1 MIRVLMVVGSL
12 DCGGAES
19 LVMNLFRNI
28 DRTKIVFD
36 FAVHT
41 EHRGFFADEV
51 EKLGGKIYHFP
62 KYRIINGAKFK
73 KCWNNFFKEHKDEYQ
88 IIHTHHSSSVAII
101 LKIAK
106 KYGLYTIAHSHSAGW
121 DKSLMGFGNMLLS
134 RGTRRVADH
143 FFACSYIAA
152 VAEFGKKVADDKSRC
167 DIIANG
173 VPADKYIFNSDVRKK
188 MRKEIGIPGDVHL
201 YGHVGRFVYAKNH
214 QYLIKV
220 FNEILKKDPSSYLLL
235 LGDGE
240 LKNDIVSQVEKLGIK
255 DHVLMPGLVKNVND
269 YLQAM
274 DYFIFPS
281 NYEGLP
287 VVLVEAQASG
297 LRVLK
302 SDVITNEVDVT
313 DLVDALS
320 IQEEPSVWAEKILQ
334 NVDYYRQNT
343 YEIIKKAGFDISS
356 SVDYLTKFYLDI
368 IANGGKTNEH
378 K

>member
-28 DRTKIVFD
+28 DRSKIVFD

-41 EHRGFFADEV
+41 DYPGFFADEV
-51 EKLGGKIYHFP
+51 EALGGKIYHFP
-62 KYRIINGAKFK
+62 KYRIINGIKFR
-73 KCWNNFFKEHKDEYQ
+73 KCWRNFFKEHQGEYQ
-88 IIHTHHSSSVAII
+88 IIHTHHSSSVAMI

-106 KYGLYTIAHSHSAGW
+106 KFGLYTIAHSHSAGW
-121 DKSLMGFGNMLLS
+121 DKSLKGFGNRLLS
-134 RGTRRVADH
+134 HGTRKVADH
-143 FFACSYIAA
+143 FFACSYSAA
-152 VAEFGKKVADDKSRC
+152 VAEFGEKVAKDNQRC
-167 DIIANG
+167 KIIANG
-173 VPADKYIFNSDVRKK
+173 ISAENYIYNKTIRSKIREQLNISK
-188 MRKEIGIPGDVHL
+188 DVHL

-220 FNEILKKDPSSYLLL
+220 FSEILKKDPTSYLLL

-240 LKNDIVSQVEKLGIK
+240 LKNDIVDQVEILGIK
-255 DHVLMPGLVKNVND
+255 DHVLMPGLVKNVNE

-297 LRVLK
+297 LRCMK

-313 DLVDALS
+313 DLVSALS
-320 IQEEPSVWAEKILQ
+320 INVEPSVWAEKIVK
-334 NVDYYRQNT
+334 NVDYSRQNT

-356 SVDYLTKFYLDI
+356 SVDYLTKFYIDVI
-368 IANGGKTNEH
+368 NSRSK
-378 K
+378 

>member
-1 MIRVLMVVGSL
+1 MIRVLMVVGTL

-28 DRTKIVFD
+28 DRSKIVFD
-36 FAVHT
+36 FAVHS
-41 EHRGFFADEV
+41 EERGFFADEV
-51 EKLGGKIYHFP
+51 EALGGKIYHFP
-62 KYRIINGAKFK
+62 KYKILNSIKFR
-73 KCWNNFFKEHKDEYQ
+73 KCWNEFFKQHQGEYD

-121 DKSLMGFGNMLLS
+121 EKSLKGFGNMLLTH
-134 RGTRRVADH
+134 GTRKVADH

-152 VAEFGKKVADDKSRC
+152 VAEFGKQVASDKSRC
-167 DIIANG
+167 DMIANG
-173 VPADKYIFNSDVRKK
+173 IQAEKYIFNPQVRKII
-188 MRKEIGIPGDVHL
+188 RESLNIPDSAHL

-214 QYLIKV
+214 QFLIRV
-220 FNEILKKDPSSYLLL
+220 FNELLKKDPESYLIL

-240 LKNDIVSQVEKLGIK
+240 LKMDVVAQAEKLGIL
-255 DHVLMPGLVKNVND
+255 DHILMPGLVKNVNE

-297 LRVLK
+297 LRCLK
-302 SDVITNEVDVT
+302 SDVITNEVDIT
-313 DLVDALS
+313 DLVNSLPL
-320 IQEEPSVWAEKILQ
+320 EKEPSEWALKILE
-334 NVDYYRQNT
+334 NIDYSRQNT
-343 YEIIKKAGFDISS
+343 YEIIKNAGFDISN
-356 SVDYLTKFYLDI
+356 SVAFLSEFYTKI
-368 IANGGKTNEH
+368 IESRK

>member
-1 MIRVLMVVGSL
+1 MIRILMVVGSL

-28 DRTKIVFD
+28 DRSKIVFD

-41 EHRGFFADEV
+41 EYRGFFADEV
-51 EKLGGKIYHFP
+51 ESLGGKIYHFP
-62 KYRIINGAKFK
+62 KYRIINGIKFR
-73 KCWNNFFKEHKDEYQ
+73 KCWNNFFKEHQGEYQ
-88 IIHTHHSSSVAII
+88 IIHTHHSSSVAMI

-121 DKSLMGFGNMLLS
+121 DKSLMGLGNRILS
-134 RGTRRVADH
+134 HGTRKVADH
-143 FFACSYIAA
+143 FFACSHIAA
-152 VAEFGKKVADDKSRC
+152 VAEFGEKVAADSSRC
-167 DIIANG
+167 EIIANG
-173 VPADKYIFNSDVRKK
+173 IPTEKYLFNKDIRNRI
-188 MRKEIGIPGDVHL
+188 RKELNLADNVHL

-214 QYLIKV
+214 QYLIRV
-220 FNEILKKDPSSYLLL
+220 FAELLKKDPNSYLLL

-255 DHVLMPGLVKNVND
+255 DHVIMPGLVKNVNE

-297 LRVLK
+297 LRILK

-320 IQEEPSVWAEKILQ
+320 IQEEPIVWAEKIMQ
-334 NVDYYRQNT
+334 NIDYSRQNT
-343 YEIIKKAGFDISS
+343 YEIIKKAGFDISN
-356 SVDYLTKFYLDI
+356 SVNYLTKFYTNI
-368 IANGGKTNEH
+368 IEKRGNKNE
-378 K
+378 

>member
-1 MIRVLMVVGSL
+1 MVVGSL

-28 DRTKIVFD
+28 DRSKIVFD

-41 EHRGFFADEV
+41 DYRGFFADEV
-51 EKLGGKIYHFP
+51 ESLGGKIYHFP
-62 KYRIINGAKFK
+62 KYRIINGIKFR
-73 KCWNNFFKEHKDEYQ
+73 KCWKKFFQEHQGEYQ
-88 IIHTHHSSSVAII
+88 IIHTHHSSSVAMI

-106 KYGLYTIAHSHSAGW
+106 KFGLYTIAHSHSAGW
-121 DKSLMGFGNMLLS
+121 DKSLIGLGNRLLS
-134 RGTRRVADH
+134 HGTRKVADH
-143 FFACSYIAA
+143 FFACSYLAA

-167 DIIANG
+167 EIIANG
-173 VPADKYIFNSDVRKK
+173 VPADKYIFNEEIRHTI
-188 MRKEIGIPGDVHL
+188 RKELNLNDDVHI

-235 LGDGE
+235 LGDGD
-240 LKNDIVSQVEKLGIK
+240 LKNEIVDQIEKLGIK
-255 DHVLMPGLVKNVND
+255 DHVLMPGLVKNVNE

-274 DYFIFPS
+274 DYFVFPS

-297 LRVLK
+297 LRCLK

-320 IQEEPSVWAEKILQ
+320 IKEEPVIWAEKILQ
-334 NVDYYRQNT
+334 NVDYSRQNT
-343 YEIIKKAGFDISS
+343 YEIIKKSGFDISS
-356 SVDYLTKFYLDI
+356 SVSYLTNFYKKVFNDRS
-368 IANGGKTNEH
+368 N
-378 K
+378 